1 MILGIED
8 YAIYRE
14 AAKCGERTVYV
25 KEELWIANEVQKTLK
40 ARYEYRGGKFHFTR
54 TKKLEVF
61 LGSSLFV
68 FKLDMEISFE
78 HFQQDGAAINRASVY
93 ILPEEVLAFKHALR
107 RFPIP
112 FPIAFRQ
119 FTEINQHIVEIV
131 MESLEPPGNF
141 AQRLAAALNAIEA

>member
-1 MILGIED
+1 M
-8 YAIYRE
+8 
-14 AAKCGERTVYV
+14 
-25 KEELWIANEVQKTLK
+25 KEELWIADEVQKMLK
-40 ARYEYRGGKFHFTR
+40 ARYEYREGKFHFTK

-68 FKLDMEISFE
+68 FKLDMEVSFE

-93 ILPEEVLAFKHALR
+93 ILPEEVLAFHHTLR

-112 FPIAFRQ
+112 LPIAFRQ
-119 FTEINQHIVEIV
+119 HTQMNQHIVEVV

-141 AQRLAAALNAIEA
+141 AQRLAAALKEFEPWPSPTEAE